1 MITAAHIKWS
11 VILLGVVGA
20 FLLLFTVL
28 RGNKQ
33 HNDEMFKALLRAKE
47 SEIQAI
53 QFHRTSLEKQSQEKD
68 EIITRLLTRDSMLAI
83 QQQQSKRRNESIP
96 VTVRNYNHDELRSAA
111 LEFQD

>member
-11 VILLGVVGA
+11 VILLAVVGA
-20 FLLLFTVL
+20 FLLLFTIL
-28 RGNKQ
+28 RGSKH

-53 QFHRTSLEKQSQEKD
+53 QMHRVSLEKMAKEKD
-68 EIITRLLTRDSMLAI
+68 EIITRLLTKDSMLAI
-83 QQQQSKRRNESIP
+83 QQQQSKRRNENIP
-96 VTVRNYNHDELRSAA
+96 VTVRNYNHEELRSAA